1 MFTQNN
7 MSHQRYTP
15 QGIHYGWY
23 VIAAGTLSVFASL
36 GLGRFALG
44 MLLPSMG
51 KSLHLSY
58 SDMGL
63 ISTSNFI
70 GYLVAVLLCGKIS
83 TRFGAR
89 RLISAGL
96 LLSGLTMILI
106 GLAKNL
112 YVIISLYVLTGMGSA
127 FTNVPIMALVSVWFV
142 SHKRGKAAGFIV
154 IGSGFAIILSGKLIP
169 FLNQVSANGWR
180 IGWILLG
187 LVVISVAAICYAV
200 LRDRPQD
207 LGLMPVGVNASITEK
222 MNPETFDLPKIRPSV
237 IYHCAAIY
245 FLFGF
250 TYVIYATFIVTTMV
264 QERGF
269 SEAAAG
275 NFWSWVG
282 FLSLLSGPVFGT
294 LSDKYGRKAT
304 LGLVFTIQTMAYI
317 LIALNLPGLSLYLS
331 IFCYGIVAWSI
342 PSIMAALIGDYVGPQ
357 RTVAVFGFITFCF
370 GIGQISGPYLAGMLA
385 ESTGSFSSSFY
396 LASFMTGVAI
406 ILSIM
411 LPSFTK

>member
-7 MSHQRYTP
+7 KTP
-15 QGIHYGWY
+15 QGSSSQGIHYGWY
-23 VIAAGTLSVFASL
+23 VIAAGTLSIFASL

-44 MLLPSMG
+44 MMLPSMG
-51 KSLHLSY
+51 KALHLSY
-58 SDMGL
+58 SEMGL

-96 LLSGLTMILI
+96 LLSGLSMVLI
-106 GLAKNL
+106 GLAKSL
-112 YVIISLYVLTGMGSA
+112 YAIIPLYVLTGMGSA
-127 FTNVPIMALVSVWFV
+127 FTNVPIMALVSVWFAR
-142 SHKRGKAAGFIV
+142 HKRGKAAGFIV

-180 IGWILLG
+180 IGWVLLG
-187 LVVISVAAICYAV
+187 LIVVAVAAVCYTV

-207 LGLMPVGVNASITEK
+207 LGLMPVGEDAPVPGRTTPKA
-222 MNPETFDLPKIRPSV
+222 FDLPKIRPSV
-237 IYHCAAIY
+237 LYHCAAIY

-250 TYVIYATFIVTTMV
+250 TYVIYATFVVTTMV

-282 FLSLLSGPVFGT
+282 FLSLFSGPVFGT
-294 LSDKYGRKAT
+294 LSDKYGRKAA
-304 LGLVFTIQTMAYI
+304 LGLVFTIQTMAYL
-317 LIALNLPGLSLYLS
+317 LIAFNLPGLSLYLS
-331 IFCYGIVAWSI
+331 IFCYGIVAWAI

-357 RTVAVFGFITFCF
+357 RAVAAFGFITFCF
-370 GIGQISGPYLAGMLA
+370 GIGQVSGPYLAGVLA
-385 ESTGSFSSSFY
+385 EATGSFSSSFY
-396 LASFMTGVAI
+396 LASAMTGVAI
-406 ILSIM
+406 ILSM
-411 LPSFTK
+411 ALPSSTK

>member
-1 MFTQNN
+1 MFIQNKN
-7 MSHQRYTP
+7 TP
-15 QGIHYGWY
+15 GAAASPGLHHGWY
-23 VIAAGTLSVFASL
+23 IAACCTLGIFASL

-51 KSLHLSY
+51 QSLQLSY
-58 SDMGL
+58 SEMGL

-83 TRFGAR
+83 SIFGSR

-96 LLSGLTMILI
+96 LLSGISMVLI
-106 GLAKNL
+106 GFAKSL
-112 YVIISLYVLTGMGSA
+112 YVIIPLYILTGMGSA
-127 FTNVPIMALVSVWFV
+127 FSNVPIMALVSFWFA

-169 FLNQVSANGWR
+169 FLNQASVNGWR

-187 LVVISVAAICYAV
+187 FVVASVAVVCYAV
-200 LRDRPQD
+200 LRDKPQD
-207 LGLMPVGVNASITEK
+207 LGLEPVGSDIPAPGKCTAELRVPTV
-222 MNPETFDLPKIRPSV
+222 RPSV
-237 IYHCAAIY
+237 IYHCGAIY

-250 TYVIYATFIVTTMV
+250 TYVIYATFVVTAMV

-269 SEAAAG
+269 TEAAAG

-282 FLSLLSGPVFGT
+282 FLSLFSGPVFGT
-294 LSDKYGRKAT
+294 LSDKYGRKAALT
-304 LGLVFTIQTMAYI
+304 LVYTIQTMAYL
-317 LIALNLPGLSLYLS
+317 LIALSLPGLSLYLS

-357 RTVAVFGFITFCF
+357 KAVTVFGFITFCF
-370 GIGQISGPYLAGMLA
+370 GIGQITGPYLAGMLA
-385 ESTGSFSSSFY
+385 EITGSFSSSFY
-396 LASFMTGVAI
+396 LASCMTGLAI
-406 ILSIM
+406 ILSLA
-411 LPSFTK
+411 LPTQKKG